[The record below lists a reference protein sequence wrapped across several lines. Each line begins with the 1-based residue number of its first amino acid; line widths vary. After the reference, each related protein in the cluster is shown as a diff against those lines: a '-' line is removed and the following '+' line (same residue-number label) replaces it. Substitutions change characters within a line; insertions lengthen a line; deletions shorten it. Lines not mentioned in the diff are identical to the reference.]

1 MTRKP
6 KPRAK
11 RGVKRKPVR
20 RAPARR
26 TSAKSEKP
34 DQLDAFIAA
43 AARVL
48 DLPAQKAW
56 LPAIKA
62 NLRVTLQHAA
72 AVTEF
77 ELPDDAEP
85 APVFRA

>member
-6 KPRAK
+6 K
-11 RGVKRKPVR
+11 R
-20 RAPARR
+20 RSKAAVPKPARR
-26 TSAKSEKP
+26 KIATRSAAKSTSP
-34 DQLDAFIAA
+34 DPLDAFITA
-43 AARVL
+43 AARAL
-48 DLPAQKAW
+48 NLPANKAS

-62 NLRVTLQHAA
+62 NLRVTLQLAA

>member
-6 KPRAK
+6 KRRAK
-11 RGVKRKPVR
+11 RSVKRKPVR

-26 TSAKSEKP
+26 TSAKS
-34 DQLDAFIAA
+34 DQLDAFIAV

-48 DLPAQKAW
+48 DLPAQQAW